1 MDLKLPQLK
10 AQAFRI
16 SGVSTTKAL
25 KKLHGSI
32 AVLDMRLKAS
42 WKRVI
47 EILENLSSGI
57 PVWNNAAET
66 LDDAIAN
73 LLDYQ
78 DTLVAE
84 MASIGLNAI
93 AANQEFEL

>member
-1 MDLKLPQLK
+1 MY
-10 AQAFRI
+10 
-16 SGVSTTKAL
+16 
-25 KKLHGSI
+25 
-32 AVLDMRLKAS
+32 

-66 LDDAIAN
+66 LDATIAN